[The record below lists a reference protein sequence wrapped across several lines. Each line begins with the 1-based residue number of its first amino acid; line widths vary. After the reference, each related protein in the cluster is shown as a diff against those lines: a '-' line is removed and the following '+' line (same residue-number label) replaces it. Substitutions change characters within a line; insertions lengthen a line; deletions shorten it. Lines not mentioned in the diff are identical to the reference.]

1 VFLLNSCLELDIV
14 AQKGTLSS
22 KLQSYFA
29 EFLKESSLALLGILY
44 LPTCVGFWYRS
55 LLFKALRAFLGSMTS
70 TTLIFYNLELI
81 VQLRLFSLVFNT
93 STIGIDFFS
102 FPGTI
107 MEPW

>member
-1 VFLLNSCLELDIV
+1 
-14 AQKGTLSS
+14 
-22 KLQSYFA
+22 
-29 EFLKESSLALLGILY
+29 
-44 LPTCVGFWYRS
+44 
-55 LLFKALRAFLGSMTS
+55 MTS